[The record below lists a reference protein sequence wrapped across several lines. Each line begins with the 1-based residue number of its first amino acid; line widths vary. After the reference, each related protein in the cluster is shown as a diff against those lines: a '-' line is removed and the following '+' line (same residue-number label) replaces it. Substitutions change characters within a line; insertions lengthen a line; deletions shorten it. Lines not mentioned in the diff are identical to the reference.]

1 MAKVTKIDI
10 KKIRIDGGT
19 QMRVTMSPE
28 HIGGLKEAISEMG
41 ETLPPM
47 RCCFDGS
54 EYWLVDGFHRYHAYS
69 QLGYKTVEVEWTEG
83 SQQDAI
89 IASFG
94 VNNDHGLPRDR
105 STKRRIVEMAI
116 SHPNFIKAS
125 NKVIAA
131 ACAVSDTFVA
141 AMRDP
146 EVREKQQKKVLKH
159 FAKKIAENAEEVS
172 EGSGAPDDDELRATE
187 LAMESDAKLVHKMLE
202 SEEGATEAF
211 EECKRL
217 NLQLTHSEIKIREL
231 QTENAELKKQVKKL
245 QAVLDKL
252 KKDK

>member
-28 HIGGLKEAISEMG
+28 HIGSLKEAISELG
-41 ETLPPM
+41 EALPPM
-47 RCCFDGS
+47 RCCFDGA

-89 IASFG
+89 VASFG

-105 STKRRIVEMAI
+105 VTKRRIVEQAI

-146 EVREKQQKKVLKH
+146 EVREKQQKKLLKH
-159 FAKKIAENAEEVS
+159 FAKKIQDEDEPSPETA
-172 EGSGAPDDDELRATE
+172 APDDAEIKALDE
-187 LAMESDAKLVHKMLE
+187 AMISDTKLVHKILE
-202 SEEGATEAF
+202 SEQGAKEAF
-211 EECKRL
+211 DECKKL
-217 NLQLTHSEIKIREL
+217 NLQLAHSEIKIREL